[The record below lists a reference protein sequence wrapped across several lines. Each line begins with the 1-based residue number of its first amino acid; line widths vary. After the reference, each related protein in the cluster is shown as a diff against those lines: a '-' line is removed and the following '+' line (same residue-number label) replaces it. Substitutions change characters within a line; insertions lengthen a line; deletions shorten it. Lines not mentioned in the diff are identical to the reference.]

1 MRPNPLKDA
10 FTSGDPALGAWIT
23 TSSSISAE
31 IASSAGYEY
40 VCLDMQH
47 GLMDYSDTVPMLQA
61 LTTGTATPLVRVP
74 ENQPSHIGKALDAG
88 AMGIIIPMIN
98 TVAQCEAAV
107 AACRYAPD
115 GSRSYGPSRVIGV
128 EGADYFQ
135 HANRDI
141 SCIPMIET
149 VEAISNLDAILAVP
163 GVDAIYVG
171 PADLAISQGFA
182 PGTNEPE
189 FLETLDSIVTAC
201 HRHGVVPGIHAT
213 PTTAHD
219 RLDRGFRMV
228 TVTADLVALRAKFK
242 DDLAFVRDRQDLP
255 PQESIY

>member
-10 FTSGDPALGAWIT
+10 FASGAQALGAWIT

-31 IASSAGYEY
+31 VAASAGYEY

-61 LTTGTATPLVRVP
+61 LTTGTATPVVRVP
-74 ENQPSHIGKALDAG
+74 ENHASHIGKALDAG
-88 AMGIIIPMIN
+88 AMGIIIPMVN

-135 HANRDI
+135 HANNDV

-149 VEAISNLDAILAVP
+149 EEALTNLDDILAVP

-171 PADLAISQGFA
+171 PADLAISQGLA
-182 PGTNEPE
+182 PGTKEPA
-189 FLETLDSIVTAC
+189 FLDALDAIVAAC
-201 HRHGVVPGIHAT
+201 DRHGVVPGIHAT
-213 PTTAHD
+213 PVTARD

-228 TVTADLVALRAKFK
+228 TVTADLVALRAKLT
-242 DDLAFVRDRQDLP
+242 DDLAFVRDGLGQP
-255 PQESIY
+255 SEGSMY